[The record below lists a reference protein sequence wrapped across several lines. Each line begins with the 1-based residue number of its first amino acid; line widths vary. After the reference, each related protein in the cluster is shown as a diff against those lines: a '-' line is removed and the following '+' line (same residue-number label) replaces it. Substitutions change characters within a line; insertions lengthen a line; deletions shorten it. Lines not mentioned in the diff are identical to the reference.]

1 MQTTI
6 QPKIRRLW
14 RRRWLLAYQDA
25 NGIPDDEILEK
36 TFRTDAEAMAWADA
50 HPVVPLWLDEREEL
64 MGDNGRVLGVISQ
77 RHDV

>member
-1 MQTTI
+1 MQTTF
-6 QPKIRRLW
+6 QPKTRRLW

-25 NGIPDDEILEK
+25 NGTPDDRICER
-36 TFRTDAEAMAWADA
+36 TFRTEDEATAWADA
-50 HPVVPLWLDEREEL
+50 HAVVPLWLDEREEL